1 MKDIKTYLIKESLT
15 SKQEKDLEK
24 WFLRYFGLESLD
36 VDINDIEDDDYDIAM
51 DLRMLVDDEERAD
64 EITQDCLNELK
75 LNKSLEDDVKDY
87 LIRTADYICY

>member
-24 WFLRYFGLESLD
+24 WFLRYFGLKSLD
-36 VDINDIEDDDYDIAM
+36 ADINDIEDDDYDTAKE
-51 DLRMLVDDEERAD
+51 LRMLVDDDETAD
-64 EITQDCLNELK
+64 EITQKCLDMLK